1 LAVGAREGFGR
12 AMGTVLRKLVLSHAN
27 SRLASAVLA
36 EKAGSS

>member
-27 SRLASAVLA
+27 SRLASEGLVLV
-36 EKAGSS
+36 S